1 MLFKQNDGFTLVEL
15 MIGSLITLVTISALM
30 LGVSNVRYT
39 LQSINLR
46 EKAVDKLTTYTNH
59 WKAYIY
65 KAEFTDYDLWLRNTW
80 SEPDIDTLT
89 FGIPNK
95 FGNETPRV
103 VAELRR
109 KAKRESEEGF
119 ISYPYGYYTL
129 ETKIRWRDLEGDWI
143 RENSLSFKTSQL
155 VKDELK

>member
-1 MLFKQNDGFTLVEL
+1 MPFRQHEGFTLVEL
-15 MIGSLITLVTISALM
+15 MIGSLITLVTVSALM

-39 LQSINLR
+39 LQSIHLR
-46 EKAVDKLTTYTNH
+46 EKAVGKLTAYTNH

-80 SEPDIDTLT
+80 SEPDIDTLIY
-89 FGIPNK
+89 GIPNK

-109 KAKRESEEGF
+109 KATRESEDGF
-119 ISYPYGYYTL
+119 STYPYGYYNL
-129 ETKIRWRDLEGDWI
+129 ETRIRWKNLEGDWI